1 MHLELGAKKTVGVH
15 YATWILSD
23 EHYLEPQMVLAR
35 EARERG
41 LSRRVMVGMM
51 GRTVVIPWD
60 KVESEEEEGR
70 SFSEEDREKGEGEGL
85 VLVEGRGGKCV
96 IW

>member
-1 MHLELGAKKTVGVH
+1 MHLELGAKKSVGVH

-23 EHYLEPQMVLAR
+23 EPYLEPQMVLAR
-35 EARERG
+35 EAREKG
-41 LSRRVMVGMM
+41 LTGQVIAGMM
-51 GRTVVIPWD
+51 GRTMVIPWD
-60 KVESEEEEGR
+60 KVESEEEEN
-70 SFSEEDREKGEGEGL
+70 RENEKKGKEL